1 MAACRIADQPN
12 NFLHAVLKSKYFPDS
27 SIWRPNSNAPK
38 SAFWASVVKIL
49 PILKAHSFYQISQGQ
64 VSIWSSPWCTG
75 WTHIYDSLIIQPDTY
90 IYSAKVNDLWLPNQQ
105 AWNTRL
111 IDTLFQNPLADQI
124 KNTTIICSQ
133 EADFLCWK
141 PTPSEKCNSKLAYRA
156 CLQNMQEQGEPK
168 PRQVHPDTQEL
179 LNQIWRNKALVPRI
193 QTFGWRFL
201 RRAMPTGARAG
212 KYSKHI
218 SKLCCRCCTEED
230 DVHLFFTCA
239 FSKAA
244 WFSEPWFLRTEMI
257 IAITDTL
264 AQIIKKF

>member
-1 MAACRIADQPN
+1 
-12 NFLHAVLKSKYFPDS
+12 
-27 SIWRPNSNAPK
+27 
-38 SAFWASVVKIL
+38 
-49 PILKAHSFYQISQGQ
+49 
-64 VSIWSSPWCTG
+64 
-75 WTHIYDSLIIQPDTY
+75 
-90 IYSAKVNDLWLPNQQ
+90 VNDLWLPNQQ

-111 IDTLFQNPLADQI
+111 IDTIFQNPLADQI

-218 SKLCCRCCTEED
+218 SKLCCRCGTEED

-257 IAITDTL
+257 IAITDIL